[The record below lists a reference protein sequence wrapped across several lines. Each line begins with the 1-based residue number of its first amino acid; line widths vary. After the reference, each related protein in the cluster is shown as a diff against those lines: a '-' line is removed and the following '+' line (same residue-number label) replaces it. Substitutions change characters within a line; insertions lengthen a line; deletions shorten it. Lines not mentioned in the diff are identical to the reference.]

1 MRRLAALLILPAL
14 AVAPAACRKEP
25 GGTIKV
31 VVVGNPPTLKDPW
44 SGPLTAS
51 EQALLVNS
59 AQGLVAFDPSGNIV
73 GGLAERWNVSDDGLS
88 YIFRIASASWPDGHK
103 IAADQVARLL
113 KRQLGAKSR
122 NGLKDS
128 LGAVVDILAMTDRVI
143 EIQLAA
149 PRPNLLPLLA
159 QPEMAIVRGNF
170 GSGPFTMAAER
181 GKPGTLR

>member
-59 AQGLVAFDPSGNIV
+59 AEGLVRFDASGNIV
-73 GGLAERWNVSDDGLS
+73 GGLAERWTVSDDGLS
-88 YIFRIASASWPDGHK
+88 YIFRIASANWPGGGK
-103 IAADQVARLL
+103 ITAEQVAKLL
-113 KRQLGAKSR
+113 KRQLASR
-122 NGLKDS
+122 SKNSLKDN
-128 LGAVVDILAMTDRVI
+128 LGAIQDIVAMTDRVI
-143 EIQLAA
+143 EITLVA
-149 PRPNLLPLLA
+149 PRPDLL
-159 QPEMAIVRGNF
+159 
-170 GSGPFTMAAER
+170 
-181 GKPGTLR
+181 